1 MHEDMKGLPF
11 EHGYIDGITILNLE
25 GEILFSA
32 KFNAK
37 LSNLDESQQLVGQRF
52 LDVYENLT
60 PESSTLYRAMQT
72 GGPVYEE
79 RQCLKRVGKDT
90 NHITSF
96 SIPIRR
102 GERIVG
108 AVDLSCQQGTE
119 QDLPEEGRYEIALTK
134 DRLRANR
141 TYKLVA
147 PMRAVYEYD
156 DIIAVN
162 PAMKSARDYIKIVA
176 GCDLPAML
184 CGEVGVGKE
193 LFAHAIHNASARRE
207 GPFLTQNCTATPGP
221 LLENMLFGTP
231 ASVNGEIPES
241 KGVLE
246 LAKGGTI
253 YLEEIDAMPQH
264 LQYRL
269 LRILREQKPDVR
281 MLVSLNRPPKDC
293 IADGTLR
300 QDVYYFLGA
309 LSIFIPPLRERQ
321 EDIPYF
327 LEAYVEKYN
336 AVFRKKIRYISRKL
350 IAKLQS
356 YHWPGNTGEL
366 EQAVI
371 YGMSMVNSQS
381 ETLRFSDLQGRY
393 PLLDRTAVEHEGRRT
408 SLHQSVSCYEKEL
421 IRQALVQTGGNIT
434 EAARILDIPRQT
446 LQRKIRQYQIKKN
459 E

>member
-1 MHEDMKGLPF
+1 
-11 EHGYIDGITILNLE
+11 
-25 GEILFSA
+25 
-32 KFNAK
+32 
-37 LSNLDESQQLVGQRF
+37 
-52 LDVYENLT
+52 
-60 PESSTLYRAMQT
+60 
-72 GGPVYEE
+72 
-79 RQCLKRVGKDT
+79 
-90 NHITSF
+90 
-96 SIPIRR
+96 
-102 GERIVG
+102 
-108 AVDLSCQQGTE
+108 
-119 QDLPEEGRYEIALTK
+119 
-134 DRLRANR
+134 
-141 TYKLVA
+141 
-147 PMRAVYEYD
+147 
-156 DIIAVN
+156 
-162 PAMKSARDYIKIVA
+162 
-176 GCDLPAML
+176 
-184 CGEVGVGKE
+184 
-193 LFAHAIHNASARRE
+193 
-207 GPFLTQNCTATPGP
+207 
-221 LLENMLFGTP
+221 
-231 ASVNGEIPES
+231 
-241 KGVLE
+241 
-246 LAKGGTI
+246 
-253 YLEEIDAMPQH
+253 
-264 LQYRL
+264 
-269 LRILREQKPDVR
+269 
-281 MLVSLNRPPKDC
+281 MLVSLSRPPKDC